1 MAIVGGG
8 IVGCAAAAFLA
19 EAGARVELFEQGRVA
34 GAASGRNSGSIQ
46 DPFEPVMRALHSET
60 LDILRELDGFEL
72 APEPAGVLVLARDR
86 VVVEAVPEG
95 ELLSPAEVRALEP
108 GVAPGVWARRLD
120 TGYPVEPA
128 AATRALARRA
138 HRAGALL
145 HEGRAAWPWVLG
157 GKARGVLVGSEH
169 CAAGSVLV
177 AAGPW
182 TPEVI
187 DPAGAWQPI
196 SPVWGVVVEVL
207 MDAPPRHVLEQTGID
222 ALVEGGPE
230 ARRARGR
237 GLARAGATLFS
248 LVVADGSVSL
258 GSTFLSGEPDP
269 ASWAGVLKRAGVPF
283 VPALERAK
291 VERARACAR
300 PVSLD
305 GRPLVGPVTGVDGL
319 WVAAGHGPWG
329 LSTGPATGRLTADAL
344 LGRAELPPELAA
356 SRFAG

>member
-19 EAGARVELFEQGRVA
+19 EAGARVELFEQGQVA

-46 DPFEPVMRALHSET
+46 DPFEPVMRELHSET
-60 LDILRELDGFEL
+60 LDILRELDDFEL
-72 APEPAGVLVLARDR
+72 PREPAGVLVLARER
-86 VVVEAVPEG
+86 AVVEALPEG

-108 GVAPGVWARRLD
+108 VVAPDLWARRLD
-120 TGYPVEPA
+120 TGYPVQPA
-128 AATRALARRA
+128 AATVALARRA

-157 GKARGVLVGSEH
+157 GKARGVLAGSEH

-182 TPEVI
+182 TSEVI

-207 MDAPPRHVLEQTGID
+207 MDAPPRHVLEQTGVD
-222 ALVEGGPE
+222 ALVEGVPE
-230 ARRARGR
+230 E
-237 GLARAGATLFS
+237 LFS

-258 GSTFLSGEPDP
+258 GSTFLSREPDP
-269 ASWAGVLKRAGVPF
+269 AAWAGRLKRAGVPF

-305 GRPLVGPVTGVDGL
+305 GRPLIGQVPGVDGL

-344 LGRAELPPELAA
+344 LGRAKLPPELAA
-356 SRFAG
+356 ARFAG

>member
-1 MAIVGGG
+1 VAIVGGG

-19 EAGARVELFEQGRVA
+19 EAGARVELFEQGKVA
-34 GAASGRNSGSIQ
+34 GAASGRNSGSVQ
-46 DPFEPVMRALHSET
+46 DPFEPVMRELHSET
-60 LDILRELDGFEL
+60 LGILRELDGFEL
-72 APEPAGVLVLARDR
+72 PREPAGVLVLARESA
-86 VVVEAVPEG
+86 VIEALPEG
-95 ELLSPAEVRALEP
+95 ELLSPTEVRALEP
-108 GVAPGVWARRLD
+108 GVAPDLWARRLD
-120 TGYPVEPA
+120 TGYPVPPA
-128 AATRALARRA
+128 TATIALARRA

-157 GKARGVLVGSEH
+157 GKARGLLVGGEH

-196 SPVWGVVVEVL
+196 APVWGVVVEVL
-207 MDAPPRHVLEQTGID
+207 MDAPPRHVLEQTGVD
-222 ALVEGGPE
+222 ALVEE
-230 ARRARGR
+230 AP
-237 GLARAGATLFS
+237 ATLFS

-258 GSTFLSGEPDP
+258 GSTFLSREPDP
-269 ASWAGVLKRAGVPF
+269 AAWAGRLKRAGVPF

-305 GRPLVGPVTGVDGL
+305 GRPLIGPVGGVDGL

-329 LSTGPATGRLTADAL
+329 ISTGPATGRLAADAL

-356 SRFAG
+356 SRFGG